1 MGYLEVEV
9 SAEQL
14 KTLKR
19 LAEDHYGD
27 SDEAAMGEVVE
38 AALAMRLKWLEVGG
52 PVAEEVDEPVA
63 AWETKDGSDATQPDP
78 EMLGWMFR
86 GDE

>member
-52 PVAEEVDEPVA
+52 PVAEESRRA
-63 AWETKDGSDATQPDP
+63 GSRLGDQRWIRCDATRPGNVGVDV
-78 EMLGWMFR
+78 
-86 GDE
+86 